1 MTNHETIP
9 STQTVISISQFKK
22 VQISL
27 MKQLIPGMEQWKYK
41 RRLKHQRGNELK
53 CVETQNTAKKTDP
66 KMGRNDG

>member
-1 MTNHETIP
+1 MTNHERIP

-27 MKQLIPGMEQWKYK
+27 KKQLIPGMEQWKYK

-53 CVETQNTAKKTDP
+53 C
-66 KMGRNDG
+66 